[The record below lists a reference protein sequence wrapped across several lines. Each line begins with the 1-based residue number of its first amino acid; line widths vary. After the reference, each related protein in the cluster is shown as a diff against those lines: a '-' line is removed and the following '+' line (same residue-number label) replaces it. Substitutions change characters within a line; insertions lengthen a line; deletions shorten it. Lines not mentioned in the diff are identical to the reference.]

1 MDNQLSLSLL
11 ELKSPVKPLHAR
23 VPKDWLLKP
32 VFIPGLQP
40 KNREIMV
47 NGNKWIM
54 GVNNPLSKKPEPSRD
69 ITLAHIK
76 VALGVLT
83 FFHGHNPVSIS
94 VTELAKRCADSRGG
108 RYYRDLLQKLNDL
121 RDYWVSVTYENG
133 DTKTFTLLKSIAVLS
148 KAPKKKPI
156 GKNTHSES
164 QLWLDSVELHEEFA
178 DLMSDFARTMHLRFD
193 TMKKLTS
200 DIAQS
205 IYLFLPS
212 RAYHHSKE
220 APFEIT
226 LTLLFE
232 QLGLDRQ
239 PKSVRYK
246 LLTQHKNSVI
256 NQLDHAEILTGC
268 LRVKLKETRDRSD
281 WKLLAWVEEKSK
293 TISLANS
300 ESAIVDAWLKS
311 GRSEVDITK
320 KLFKLS
326 ALDEYELE
334 LLEKAEIQHDSCK
347 RFLQQAKTLLGENKF
362 HILLSEAKAEKMEGR
377 QAKNPTG
384 AFIWRVLNQIEQT
397 K

>member
-1 MDNQLSLSLL
+1 MDNQLSLPLL
-11 ELKSPVKPLHAR
+11 DLNSPPKPLHAR

-32 VFIPGLQP
+32 VFIPGIQP
-40 KNREIMV
+40 KNREIIV
-47 NGNKWIM
+47 NGNRWLM

-83 FFHGHNPVSIS
+83 FFHGQNPVTIS

-156 GKNTHSES
+156 SSVYSES

-178 DLMSDFARTMHLRFD
+178 ELMSDFARTMHLRFD
-193 TMKKLTS
+193 AMKKLTS

-220 APFEIT
+220 SPFEIT
-226 LTLLFE
+226 LSLLFE
-232 QLGLDRQ
+232 QLGLDKQ

-246 LLTQHKNSVI
+246 LLTQHKNSVMS
-256 NQLDHAEILTGC
+256 QLDQAQILTGC

-281 WKLLAWVEEKSK
+281 WKLLAWVEEKSAS
-293 TISLANS
+293 ISLSNS
-300 ESAIVDAWLKS
+300 ESALVEAWRKS
-311 GRSEVDITK
+311 GRPETDLTK
-320 KLFKLS
+320 KLSLLS
-326 ALDEYELE
+326 QLNDYELDM
-334 LLEKAEIQHDSCK
+334 LERADIQHDSCK
-347 RFLQQAKTLLGENKF
+347 KFLQQAKTLLGESKF
-362 HILLSEAKAEKMEGR
+362 HLLLSEAKAEKIEER

-384 AFIWRVLNQIEQT
+384 AFIWRLLNQIEHPQ
-397 K
+397 

>member
-1 MDNQLSLSLL
+1 MSNQLSLTLL
-11 ELKSPVKPLHAR
+11 DINSPAKPLHAR

-32 VFIPGLQP
+32 IFIPGLQP

-54 GVNNPLSKKPEPSRD
+54 GVNNPLSKKTEPSRD

-83 FFHGHNPVSIS
+83 FFHGHNPVTIS

-156 GKNTHSES
+156 GKNSPSES

-220 APFEIT
+220 NPFEIT

-256 NQLDHAEILTGC
+256 NQLDQAEILTGC
-268 LRVKLKETRDRSD
+268 LRVKLKETRDKSD

-293 TISLANS
+293 SINLSNS
-300 ESAIVDAWLKS
+300 ESAIVEAWLKS
-311 GRSEVDITK
+311 GRSEVDLTK
-320 KLFKLS
+320 KLSQL
-326 ALDEYELE
+326 AELDEYELE
-334 LLEKAEIQHDSCK
+334 LLEKADIQYDSCK
-347 RFLQQAKTLLGENKF
+347 KFLKQAKALLGENRF
-362 HILLSEAKAEKMEGR
+362 HLLLSEAKAEKMESR
-377 QAKNPTG
+377 HAKNPTG
-384 AFIWRVLNQIEQT
+384 AFIWRLLNQIEQP
-397 K
+397 

>member
-1 MDNQLSLSLL
+1 MDDQLSLSLSKF
-11 ELKSPVKPLHAR
+11 KSPTKPLHTR

-32 VFIPGLQP
+32 VFVPGLQP

-54 GVNNPLSKKPEPSRD
+54 GVNNPLSKKSEPSRD

-83 FFHGHNPVSIS
+83 FFHGNNPVPIS

-133 DTKTFTLLKSIAVLS
+133 DTKIFTLLKSIAVLS

-156 GKNTHSES
+156 GQDTHSEP
-164 QLWLDSVELHEEFA
+164 QLWLDSVELHEEFT
-178 DLMSDFARTMHLRFD
+178 DLMSDFAKTMHLRFD

-212 RAYHHSKE
+212 RAFYHSKE
-220 APFEIT
+220 YPFEIT
-226 LTLLFE
+226 LSLLFE
-232 QLGLDRQ
+232 QLGLERQ
-239 PKSVRYK
+239 PKSVRHK
-246 LLTQHKNSVI
+246 FLTQHKNSVI
-256 NQLDHAEILTGC
+256 NQLDNAEILTGY
-268 LRVKLKETRDRSD
+268 LRVKLKETSDRSD

-293 TISLANS
+293 SLNLENS

-311 GRSEVDITK
+311 GRSEVDLTK
-320 KLFKLS
+320 KLFKLPK
-326 ALDEYELE
+326 LDDYELE
-334 LLEKAEIQHDSCK
+334 LLEKAEIQYNSCK
-347 RFLQQAKTLLGENKF
+347 RFLQQSKALLGENKF
-362 HILLSEAKAEKMEGR
+362 HLLLSEIKAENIEGR

-384 AFIWRVLNQIEQT
+384 AFIWRLLNQIEEQ

>member
-1 MDNQLSLSLL
+1 MNDQLSLSLS
-11 ELKSPVKPLHAR
+11 EPKSSTKPLHSR

-32 VFIPGLQP
+32 VFVPGLQP
-40 KNREIMV
+40 KNREIIV

-83 FFHGHNPVSIS
+83 FFHGNNPVSIS

-133 DTKTFTLLKSIAVLS
+133 DTKIFTLLKSIAVLS

-156 GKNTHSES
+156 GQNTSSEP

-178 DLMSDFARTMHLRFD
+178 DLMSDFAKTMHLRFD

-212 RAYHHSKE
+212 RAFYHSKE
-220 APFEIT
+220 DPFEIT
-226 LTLLFE
+226 LSLLFE

-256 NQLDHAEILTGC
+256 NQLDNAEILTGY
-268 LRVKLKETRDRSD
+268 LRVKLKETSDRSD

-293 TISLANS
+293 SLNLENS
-300 ESAIVDAWLKS
+300 ESAIVEAWIKS
-311 GRSEVDITK
+311 GRSEIELTK
-320 KLFKLS
+320 KLFKLPE
-326 ALDEYELE
+326 LDDYELE
-334 LLEKAEIQHDSCK
+334 LLEKAEIQYNSCK
-347 RFLQQAKTLLGENKF
+347 RFLQQSKVLLGENKF
-362 HILLSEAKAEKMEGR
+362 HLLLSEAKAENMEGR

-384 AFIWRVLNQIEQT
+384 AFIWRLLNQIEQT